1 MNVKKLLFICLALI
15 AASILV
21 APASVR
27 FGVQWTTATD
37 VSYLF
42 LIGGILMA
50 MMTIRAE
57 KSDDYSSACRKN

>member
-1 MNVKKLLFICLALI
+1 MSAKKLLFMCLALI

-27 FGVQWTTATD
+27 FGIRWATATD

-42 LIGGILMA
+42 LMGGILTA
-50 MMTIRAE
+50 IMTIDAE
-57 KSDDYSSACRKN
+57 NKRE

>member
-1 MNVKKLLFICLALI
+1 MNVKKLLFMCLALI

-27 FGVQWTTATD
+27 FGIRWTTATD
-37 VSYLF
+37 VSYLL

-50 MMTIRAE
+50 MMTIGAE
-57 KSDDYSSACRKN
+57 KEEDRSSSCRKN